1 LSLTGKEKKI
11 LVIDPESGVAEG
23 IRAALAAEL
32 GEGEARVLATAQ
44 AEAGLQKVRAERW
57 DVVFS
62 VIALGGPDGFEVC
75 RRIRKLQPRASV
87 ILLSTY
93 QAGRDDALQ
102 AWAAGAEAYLAKPL
116 KPGEIR
122 YVLRTVF
129 KVADLNHA
137 LYEKNR
143 QLETSLGQLKNFHKN
158 LASLNNELRS
168 DKKRLAANLKDMEE
182 LNRQLE
188 DKNAQISSMIEEL
201 SGRFD
206 STEALLASIIELHQS
221 GHRGHSERVARLS
234 VAIAEK
240 MKLRNYQIRNI
251 RTAARLHELGIVAL
265 PTEALRQ
272 EALDE
277 RKNRKYN
284 THPMVGEMLLKGFP
298 GFELVAD
305 ILRHLHENVD
315 GSGTP
320 DGLYGEQIPVGSRII
335 SAASYLDHSRVAQ
348 PSESVAV
355 LIARMLSQSGKL
367 FDEQVLAWL
376 RECVEA
382 EAPGKKKEALE
393 CSVFALSEGMEL
405 ASDLYSE
412 SGINILRKG
421 TVLDTEIVNK
431 VLKFHTV
438 DPIKG
443 PIKVC
448 HPS

>member
-1 LSLTGKEKKI
+1 LSLTGKVKKI
-11 LVIDPESGVAEG
+11 LMIDADGGGAETV
-23 IRAALAAEL
+23 RAALAAEL
-32 GEGEARVLATAQ
+32 GEGEAEVKTAS
-44 AEAGLQKVRAERW
+44 AADAGLELVRGERF
-57 DVVFS
+57 DVVLS
-62 VIALGGPDGFEVC
+62 AIQLAGLDGFELC
-75 RRIRKLQPRASV
+75 RRVRKLQPRASV
-87 ILLSTY
+87 MLTSPY
-93 QAGRDDALQ
+93 QPGRDDALL
-102 AWAAGAEAYLAKPL
+102 ARKAGADAYLAKPL
-116 KPGEIR
+116 KAGEVR
-122 YVLRTVF
+122 YALRAVF
-129 KVADLNHA
+129 KVAELNHA

-158 LASLNNELRS
+158 LAGLNNELRA
-168 DKKRLAANLKDMEE
+168 DKKRLAGNLRDLED

-206 STEALLASIIELHQS
+206 STESLLASIIELHQS
-221 GHRGHSERVARLS
+221 DHRGHSERVAEIS

-240 MKLRNYQIRNI
+240 MKLKNYQIRNI
-251 RTAARLHELGIVAL
+251 RTAARLHELGIIAL
-265 PTEALRQ
+265 PSEARRQ

-284 THPMVGEMLLKGFP
+284 THPLVGEMLLKGFP

-320 DGLYGEQIPVGSRII
+320 DELYGEQIPIGSRII
-335 SAASYLDHSRVAQ
+335 SAASYFDHSRVAQ
-348 PSESVAV
+348 PDKSVAS
-355 LIARMLSQSGKL
+355 LLARMLDQGGRL
-367 FDEQVLAWL
+367 FDEEVLGHL
-376 RECVEA
+376 RGWVESA
-382 EAPGKKKEALE
+382 GTGSKAKALE

-421 TVLDTEIVNK
+421 TVLDSEIVNK
-431 VLKFHTV
+431 VLKFHNV

-443 PIKVC
+443 PIKIT